1 MDSVLQYC
9 FHCYCCLVAKW
20 DPILVTQWTVACLVT
35 VSIQLSSVAQ
45 PCLGLCWPHGLQ
57 HTRLPCSSP
66 TPGAYSDS
74 CPSSQWCHLPSHPWL
89 SPSSP
94 AFHLSQ
100 HQGLFKWLRS
110 SHQVA
115 KDWSFSF
122 SISPSKE
129 YLGLISFRIDWLD
142 LLAIQ
147 GILKSLLR
155 HHSSKA
161 SIL

>member
-1 MDSVLQYC
+1 MNCSLPRYC
-9 FHCYCCLVAKW
+9 FY
-20 DPILVTQWTVACLVT
+20 
-35 VSIQLSSVAQ
+35 SVKFSCSAMSGS
-45 PCLGLCWPHGLQ
+45 LRPHGLQ

-89 SPSSP
+89 STSSP
-94 AFHLSQ
+94 AFNLSQ

>member
-1 MDSVLQYC
+1 MGSNSCDSMNCSLPLYC
-9 FHCYCCLVAKW
+9 FH
-20 DPILVTQWTVACLVT
+20 
-35 VSIQLSSVAQ
+35 SVKFSCSAMSGS
-45 PCLGLCWPHGLQ
+45 LRPHGLQ

-74 CPSSQWCHLPSHPWL
+74 CPSSQWCHLPSHSWL

-94 AFHLSQ
+94 AFNLSQ
-100 HQGLFKWLRS
+100 HQGLLKWLRS

-129 YLGLISFRIDWLD
+129 CLGLISFRIDWLD